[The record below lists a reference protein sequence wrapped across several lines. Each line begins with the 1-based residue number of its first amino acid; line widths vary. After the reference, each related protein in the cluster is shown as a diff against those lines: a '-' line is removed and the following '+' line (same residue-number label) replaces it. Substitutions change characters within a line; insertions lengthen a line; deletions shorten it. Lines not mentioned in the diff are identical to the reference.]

1 MKMESL
7 SESLARYQDAVDRF
21 PEGAKFLPDDGIC
34 SDCSLIVRNNPAV
47 EKLLAIRGLKYYD
60 DKENKVINKGVPYC
74 RCNVV
79 DDEEKRTNASNYLL
93 TVRSAGL
100 PSSVKGPT
108 PREFVAGT
116 FANFTNHQGT
126 EDALAMALDF
136 TVGNSP
142 PVLVFVGPPGS
153 GKTHLLEAIGRQ
165 FLDQGRTVR
174 YELVAHL
181 LQRLRSSYNMN
192 EESRV
197 MEVCYGADLLLLDD
211 LGLEKPSD
219 WVREQ
224 ITSLVDERWR
234 NNRLLVIGT
243 NESHTTIEERLGS
256 RISSRLF
263 DRSSGKAK
271 VVYLVTGDYRA
282 K

>member
-1 MKMESL
+1 MQPL
-7 SESLARYQDAVDRF
+7 SESMHSFLKAIENLPEEARFV
-21 PEGAKFLPDDGIC
+21 PDDGIC
-34 SDCSLIVRNNPAV
+34 PDCDLLVRGHPGV
-47 EKLLAIRGLKYYD
+47 EKLLALRGLKYYD
-60 DKENKVINKGVPYC
+60 DKLNKVVNRGVPYC
-74 RCNVV
+74 RCNVIA
-79 DDEEKRTNASNYLL
+79 DEEKRTNASQYLV

-116 FANFTNHQGT
+116 FANFTDRQGT
-126 EDALAMALDF
+126 EDALEMALDF
-136 TVGNSP
+136 TVGNTEP
-142 PVLVFVGPPGS
+142 IVTFVGPPGS

-181 LQRLRSSYNMN
+181 LQRLRSSFNMN

-197 MEVCYGADLLLLDD
+197 MEVCFGADVLILDD

-234 NNRLLVIGT
+234 NNRLLVVGT